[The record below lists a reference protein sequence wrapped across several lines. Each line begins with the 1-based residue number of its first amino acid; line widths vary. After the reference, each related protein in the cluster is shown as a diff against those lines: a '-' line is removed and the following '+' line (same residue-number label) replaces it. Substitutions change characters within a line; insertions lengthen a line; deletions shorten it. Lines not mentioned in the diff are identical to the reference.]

1 MNTGSDKK
9 LSGLMKLLIAK
20 VDDIDR
26 NEAENIDDV
35 KKKKQI
41 DMEKR
46 GLQDVLSDQTK
57 SLAKK
62 MMKDNDSQTERLEER
77 IADVGMNIM
86 ERLEDVKSR
95 QRGSKS

>member
-1 MNTGSDKK
+1 
-9 LSGLMKLLIAK
+9 
-20 VDDIDR
+20 
-26 NEAENIDDV
+26 
-35 KKKKQI
+35 
-41 DMEKR
+41 MEKR

>member
-1 MNTGSDKK
+1 
-9 LSGLMKLLIAK
+9 
-20 VDDIDR
+20 
-26 NEAENIDDV
+26 
-35 KKKKQI
+35 
-41 DMEKR
+41 MEKR

-95 QRGSKS
+95 QWGSKS

>member
-1 MNTGSDKK
+1 
-9 LSGLMKLLIAK
+9 
-20 VDDIDR
+20 
-26 NEAENIDDV
+26 
-35 KKKKQI
+35 
-41 DMEKR
+41 MEKR

-95 QRGSKS
+95 QKGSKS